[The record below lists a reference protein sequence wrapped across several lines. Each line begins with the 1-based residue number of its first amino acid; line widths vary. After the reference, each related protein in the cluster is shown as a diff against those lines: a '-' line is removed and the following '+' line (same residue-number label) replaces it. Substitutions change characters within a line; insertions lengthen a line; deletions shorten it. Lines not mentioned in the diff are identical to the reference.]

1 METNRA
7 SIERRLVREGWYLI
21 RHGGNHDVYGHANH
35 DNTIRLPRHR
45 TVSMGV
51 ARQIAKAA
59 GWDER

>member
-1 METNRA
+1 METNRDR
-7 SIERRLVREGWYLI
+7 IERRLIREGWYLI
-21 RHGGNHDVYGHANH
+21 RHGSNHDVYGHANH

-51 ARQIAKAA
+51 ARQIAKTA